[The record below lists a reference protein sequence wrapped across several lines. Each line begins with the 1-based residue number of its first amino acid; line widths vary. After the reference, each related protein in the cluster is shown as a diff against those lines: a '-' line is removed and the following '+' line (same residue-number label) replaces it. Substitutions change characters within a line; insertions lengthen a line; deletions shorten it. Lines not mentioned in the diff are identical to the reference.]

1 MNILIKLLPIILI
14 LTVFYIFFTDLYPK
28 YQEILTLVQKLNEL
42 KNKEK
47 EISSTEELIKSL
59 ENNDL
64 IKVFS
69 QKRELL
75 DAWLPQEPKIE
86 ELLIYFGS
94 LYNAFSL
101 SAQLPKITDDSEKRF
116 YQEILPIKT
125 LTFNLNFPT
134 LTNYELFVSNLE
146 KNVRLMRIK
155 KINLNS
161 KGVDLLGET
170 YYLQKQ

>member
-1 MNILIKLLPIILI
+1 MNILIKLLPIILL
-14 LTVFYIFFTDLYPK
+14 LTIFYLFFTDLYPK
-28 YQEILTLVQKLNEL
+28 YQEILASVQKLNEL

-59 ENNDL
+59 ENNEL

-69 QKRELL
+69 EKRELL
-75 DAWLPQEPKIE
+75 DVWLPQEPKRE
-86 ELLIYFGS
+86 ELLIYLGT

-101 SAQLPKITDDSEKRF
+101 PSQLPAIADGPEKRF

-134 LTNYELFVSNLE
+134 LNNYELFVGNLE
-146 KNVRLMRIK
+146 KNVRLMRVK
-155 KINLNS
+155 KMNLNP
-161 KGVDLLGET
+161 KGVDLVVET